1 MRSERVLL
9 VAGKLTVRSGDA
21 VLGFDHDMIVRSWN
35 RQAELL
41 TGLMAEN
48 VIGRPCWEAMAAV
61 DEEGALV
68 CHSGCS
74 CARLAKEG
82 WPVPRKTLL
91 VKSKSG
97 NRRPLSVS
105 TISLD
110 QDGHELFLHVLE
122 PSIPISLLQQPPRVG
137 LTPRQREV
145 LALVADGYSAR
156 QIARRLGLAEP
167 TVRNHIRAI
176 LVELRVHSQLA
187 AVARARKLG
196 LVA

>member
-1 MRSERVLL
+1 VEPVT
-9 VAGKLTVRSGDA
+9 AKLSVRSGDA
-21 VLGFDHDMIVRSWN
+21 VFGFDSDLIVRSWN
-35 RQAELL
+35 HQAELL
-41 TGLMAEN
+41 IGLSAES
-48 VIGRPCWEAMAAV
+48 VVGRPCWEAMAAV

-68 CHSGCS
+68 CHAGCS

-91 VKSKSG
+91 VKSKNG

-105 TISLD
+105 TICLD
-110 QDGHELFLHVLE
+110 QDGNELFLHVLE
-122 PSIPISLLQQPPRVG
+122 PSTPISMLQQPPRVG

-145 LALVADGYSAR
+145 LALVADGFSAR

>member
-1 MRSERVLL
+1 VHL
-9 VAGKLTVRSGDA
+9 VTAKLTVRSGDA
-21 VLGFDHDMIVRSWN
+21 VFGFDRELVVRSWN
-35 RQAELL
+35 HQAELL
-41 TGLMAEN
+41 TGLSAESA
-48 VIGRPCWEAMAAV
+48 IGRPCWEAMAAV
-61 DEEGALV
+61 DEDGALV

-74 CARLAKEG
+74 CARLAREG

-91 VKSKSG
+91 VKSKTG
-97 NRRPLSVS
+97 TRRPLSVS
-105 TISLD
+105 TICLN
-110 QDGHELFLHVLE
+110 QDGRELFLHVLE
-122 PSIPISLLQQPPRVG
+122 PSTPISLLQQPARVG

-145 LALVADGYSAR
+145 LSLVADGYSAR

>member
-1 MRSERVLL
+1 MQSTV
-9 VAGKLTVRSGDA
+9 TVRSGDA
-21 VLGFDHDMIVRSWN
+21 VFGFDRDLVVRSWN
-35 RQAELL
+35 HQAELL
-41 TGLMAEN
+41 TGLTADS
-48 VIGRPCWEAMAAV
+48 VIGRPCWQALAAV
-61 DEEGALV
+61 DEDGAMV

-74 CARLAKEG
+74 CARLAREG
-82 WPVPRKTLL
+82 WPVPRKTLM
-91 VKSKSG
+91 VKAKNG
-97 NRRPLSVS
+97 NRRPLSIS
-105 TISLD
+105 TICLN
-110 QDGHELFLHVLE
+110 QDGRELFLHVLDA
-122 PSIPISLLQQPPRVG
+122 STPISLLQQPSRVG

-145 LALVADGYSAR
+145 LSLVADGHSAR

>member
-1 MRSERVLL
+1 MATKVS
-9 VAGKLTVRSGDA
+9 VRSGDA
-21 VLGFDHDMIVRSWN
+21 VFVFDRDLTVRSWN
-35 RQAELL
+35 HQAELL
-41 TGLMAEN
+41 TGRSAES
-48 VIGRPCWEAMAAV
+48 VLGRPCWEAMGAL
-61 DEEGALV
+61 DEDGALV
-68 CHSGCS
+68 CHAGCS
-74 CARLAKEG
+74 CARLAREG

-97 NRRPLSVS
+97 TRRPLSVS
-105 TISLD
+105 TICFNHD
-110 QDGHELFLHVLE
+110 EHELFLHVLE
-122 PSIPISLLQQPPRVG
+122 PSTPISLLQQPPRVG

-145 LALVADGYSAR
+145 LSLVADGYSAR

>member
-1 MRSERVLL
+1 MTPEVS
-9 VAGKLTVRSGDA
+9 VRSGDA
-21 VLGFDHDMIVRSWN
+21 VFAFDRDLTVRSWN
-35 RQAELL
+35 HQAELL
-41 TGLMAEN
+41 TGLPAES
-48 VIGRPCWEAMAAV
+48 VVGRPCWEAMAAV

-74 CARLAKEG
+74 CARLAREG

-91 VKSKSG
+91 VRSNNGS
-97 NRRPLSVS
+97 RRRLSVS
-105 TISLD
+105 TICLNENGS
-110 QDGHELFLHVLE
+110 QLFLHVLDSE
-122 PSIPISLLQQPPRVG
+122 APLSLLQQPARVG

-145 LALVADGYSAR
+145 LSLVADGYSAR
-156 QIARRLGLAEP
+156 QIARRLDLAEP

>member
-1 MRSERVLL
+1 MTPDLL
-9 VAGKLTVRSGDA
+9 VRSGDA
-21 VLGFDHDMIVRSWN
+21 VFAFDRDLTVRSWN

-41 TGLMAEN
+41 TGLPADA
-48 VIGRPCWEAMAAV
+48 VVGRPCWEALAAV
-61 DEEGALV
+61 DEDGGLV

-74 CARLAKEG
+74 CARLAREG
-82 WPVPRKTLL
+82 WPVPRKTLQ

-97 NRRPLSVS
+97 SRRPLSVS
-105 TISLD
+105 TICLNQNGD
-110 QDGHELFLHVLE
+110 QLFLHVIE
-122 PSIPISLLQQPPRVG
+122 PATPISILQQAAPVG

-145 LALVADGYSAR
+145 LGLVADGYSAR

>member
-1 MRSERVLL
+1 
-9 VAGKLTVRSGDA
+9 VATVNPTIRSGDA
-21 VLGFDHDMIVRSWN
+21 VFSFDRDLKIRSWN
-35 RQAELL
+35 HQAELL
-41 TGLMAEN
+41 TGMPADT
-48 VIGRPCWEAMAAV
+48 VVGRPCWEALAAI
-61 DEEGALV
+61 DENGALV

-74 CARLAKEG
+74 CARLAREG

-91 VKSKSG
+91 VKTLDNS
-97 NRRPLSVS
+97 RRPLSVS
-105 TISLD
+105 TICINHLD
-110 QDGHELFLHVLE
+110 DELYLHVLE
-122 PSIPISLLQQPPRVG
+122 PTMPALTLPQPTRVG

-145 LALVADGYSAR
+145 LTLVADGYSAR

>member
-1 MRSERVLL
+1 M
-9 VAGKLTVRSGDA
+9 ATANPTIRSGDA
-21 VLGFDHDMIVRSWN
+21 VFSFDRDLKIRSWN
-35 RQAELL
+35 HQAELL
-41 TGLMAEN
+41 TGMPADT
-48 VIGRPCWEAMAAV
+48 VIGQPCWEALAAI
-61 DEEGALV
+61 DENGALV

-74 CARLAKEG
+74 CARLAREG

-91 VKSKSG
+91 VMTLDKS
-97 NRRPLSVS
+97 RRPLSVS
-105 TISLD
+105 TLCINHLD
-110 QDGHELFLHVLE
+110 DELYLHVLE
-122 PSIPISLLQQPPRVG
+122 PTMPVLTLPQPTRVG

-145 LALVADGYSAR
+145 LTLVADGYSAR
-156 QIARRLGLAEP
+156 QIARNLGLAEP

>member
-1 MRSERVLL
+1 VTAKVS
-9 VAGKLTVRSGDA
+9 VRSGDA
-21 VLGFDHDMIVRSWN
+21 VFAFDRDLTVRSWN
-35 RQAELL
+35 HQAELL
-41 TGLMAEN
+41 TGLSADS
-48 VIGRPCWEAMAAV
+48 VIGRPCWEAMAAL
-61 DEEGALV
+61 DEDGALV

-97 NRRPLSVS
+97 TRRPLSVS
-105 TISLD
+105 TVCLN

-122 PSIPISLLQQPPRVG
+122 PSTPISLLQQPARVG

-145 LALVADGYSAR
+145 LSLVADGYSAR

>member
-1 MRSERVLL
+1 MTT
-9 VAGKLTVRSGDA
+9 KLTVRSGDA
-21 VLGFDHDMIVRSWN
+21 VFGFDRDLIVRSWN

-41 TGLMAEN
+41 TGLTAETT
-48 VIGRPCWEAMAAV
+48 IGRSCWEAMAAV
-61 DEEGALV
+61 DEDGGMV
-68 CHSGCS
+68 CDSGCS
-74 CARLAKEG
+74 CARLAREG

-97 NRRPLSVS
+97 TRRPLSVS
-105 TISLD
+105 TICVKEEER
-110 QDGHELFLHVLE
+110 ELFLHVLE
-122 PSIPISLLQQPPRVG
+122 PSTPISLLQQPARVG

-145 LALVADGYSAR
+145 LSLVADGYSAR

>member
-1 MRSERVLL
+1 VTSKV
-9 VAGKLTVRSGDA
+9 TVRSGDA
-21 VLGFDHDMIVRSWN
+21 VFGFDRDLIVRSWN

-41 TGLMAEN
+41 TGRAADS
-48 VIGRPCWEAMAAV
+48 VIGRPCWEAMGAL
-61 DEEGALV
+61 DEDGALV

-74 CARLAKEG
+74 CARLAREG

-91 VKSKSG
+91 IKAKNG
-97 NRRPLSVS
+97 NRRTLAVS
-105 TISLD
+105 TICLN
-110 QDGHELFLHVLE
+110 QDGREFFLHVLDA
-122 PSIPISLLQQPPRVG
+122 SMSTSMLQQPSRVG

-145 LALVADGYSAR
+145 LGLVADGDSAR

>member
-1 MRSERVLL
+1 
-9 VAGKLTVRSGDA
+9 
-21 VLGFDHDMIVRSWN
+21 
-35 RQAELL
+35 
-41 TGLMAEN
+41 
-48 VIGRPCWEAMAAV
+48 MAAV
-61 DEEGALV
+61 DEDGALV

-74 CARLAKEG
+74 CARLAREG

-91 VKSKSG
+91 VKSKTG
-97 NRRPLSVS
+97 TRRPLSVS
-105 TISLD
+105 TICLN
-110 QDGHELFLHVLE
+110 QDGRDLFLHVLE
-122 PSIPISLLQQPPRVG
+122 PSTPISLLQQPARVG

-145 LALVADGYSAR
+145 LSLVADGYSAR

>member
-1 MRSERVLL
+1 MTSP
-9 VAGKLTVRSGDA
+9 TVRSGDA
-21 VLGFDHDMIVRSWN
+21 VFCFDRELTVRAWN
-35 RQAELL
+35 HQAELL
-41 TGLMAEN
+41 TGKTAES
-48 VIGRPCWEAMAAV
+48 VIGRPCWEALGAI
-61 DEEGALV
+61 DENGALV
-68 CHSGCS
+68 CHAGCS
-74 CARLAKEG
+74 CARLAREG

-91 VKSKSG
+91 VKAADQS
-97 NRRPLSVS
+97 RRSLSVS
-105 TISLD
+105 TICLAD
-110 QDGHELFLHVLE
+110 ENEELLFHLLE
-122 PSIPISLLQQPPRVG
+122 PTRPILTIEQPNRIG

-145 LALVADGYSAR
+145 LTLVADGYSAR

>member
-1 MRSERVLL
+1 VTAKVS
-9 VAGKLTVRSGDA
+9 VRSGDA
-21 VLGFDHDMIVRSWN
+21 VFTFDRDLTVRSWN
-35 RQAELL
+35 HQAELL
-41 TGLMAEN
+41 TGLSTES
-48 VIGRPCWEAMAAV
+48 VLGRPCWEALAAL
-61 DEEGALV
+61 DEDGALV

-97 NRRPLSVS
+97 TRRPLSVS
-105 TISLD
+105 TVCLK
-110 QDGHELFLHVLE
+110 QDEHELFLHVLE
-122 PSIPISLLQQPPRVG
+122 PSTPISLLQQPPRVG

-145 LALVADGYSAR
+145 LSLVADGYSAR